1 MKAIDVMVRD
11 VVTVHPETAVA
22 DAVQLLSKPDV
33 SALPVVDADGRRVG
47 IVSEADLVHRVE
59 IGTEKHR
66 SWWME
71 AVTGASVLA
80 GDFAKS
86 HGKKV
91 EEVMTTK
98 LVTAT
103 EDTSLE
109 EIATLLER
117 HRVKRVPITRDGK
130 VVGVV
135 SRSNLIQ
142 ALASAV
148 GRANG
153 GATEDADRAIRNE
166 VLSRLNGQTWTDF
179 GERNII
185 VTHGVVHVWGL
196 VGSEAERKALTALVE
211 GVPGVSGVS
220 DEMIP
225 TY

>member
-22 DAVQLLSKPDV
+22 DAVKLLSKHDV
-33 SALPVVDADGRRVG
+33 SALPVVDADGRLVG

>member
-22 DAVQLLSKPDV
+22 DVVKLLSKHDV
-33 SALPVVDADGRRVG
+33 SALPVVDSDGRVLG

-91 EEVMTTK
+91 EEVMTTE
-98 LVTAT
+98 VVSAA
-103 EDTSLE
+103 EDTPLA

-117 HRVKRVPITRDGK
+117 HRIKRVPIVRDGK

-142 ALASAV
+142 ALASVV
-148 GRANG
+148 GRTNG
-153 GATEDADRAIRNE
+153 TATEESDRVIRNE
-166 VLSRLNGQTWTDF
+166 VLSRLNGQDWTDF

-185 VTHGVVHVWGL
+185 VSHGVVHVWGL
-196 VGSEAERKALTALVE
+196 VGSEAERKALTALAE

>member
-11 VVTVHPETAVA
+11 VVTVHPETSVA
-22 DAVQLLSKPDV
+22 DAVALLSKHDV
-33 SALPVVDADGRRVG
+33 SALPVVDAEGRILG

-71 AVTGASVLA
+71 AVTGASALA

-86 HGKKV
+86 HGQKV
-91 EEVMTTK
+91 EEVMTAE
-98 LVTAT
+98 VVSAT
-103 EDTSLE
+103 EDTPLA

-117 HRVKRVPITRDGK
+117 HRIKRVPIVRDGK

-148 GRANG
+148 GRTNG
-153 GATEDADRAIRNE
+153 TATEDSDRTIRNE
-166 VLSRLNGQTWTDF
+166 VLSRLNGQAWTDF

-185 VTHGVVHVWGL
+185 VSHGVVHVWGL
-196 VGSEAERKALTALVE
+196 VGSEAERKALKALAE
-211 GVPGVSGVS
+211 GVPGVSGVA